1 MGREREGGREGERGE
16 REGGRKEGRERGKG
30 GRGKE
35 GRERGKGGREEGRKG
50 EGGRERAGIDRNESI
65 HYRKSEQ
72 LQSLEQEQD
81 VMDITKSNE
90 EQVLI
95 QYLPH

>member
-1 MGREREGGREGERGE
+1 MGREREGGR
-16 REGGRKEGRERGKG
+16 
-30 GRGKE
+30 KE

-65 HYRKSEQ
+65 HCRKSEQ
-72 LQSLEQEQD
+72 LQSLEEDQD
-81 VMDITKSNE
+81 VMDVTKSNE